1 MFKHI
6 TRTVWLLSLVSLL
19 NDFSSEMLYPVIPL
33 YLKQIGYTTII
44 IGLLE
49 GVAELIAGFSKIYM
63 GRLSDS
69 FQRRLPFIQVG
80 YLLSIL
86 SRPLVGFTAS
96 LALIFTGR
104 SIDRIGKGI
113 RSGARDALL
122 ADECKEENR
131 AEVFGFHRSM
141 DTAGA
146 ILGPLVAMV
155 YLYFHPADYRTI
167 FIITLAP
174 GILAS
179 LCTFLLKE
187 KTQDVVTARSFS
199 FRKNFSFY
207 KEAPSSYLKFL
218 GLLLLFGIA
227 NSSDMFL
234 LLRAKETGLSEVNV
248 ILLYMLFNLVYAV
261 FAFPIGKL
269 ADKYGRMN
277 MLIIG
282 LIIYTITYLIF
293 GYTQHIFMISAAFI
307 GYGLYYA
314 FTQSTLKA
322 LLLECVDASQKSSAI
337 GFYEG
342 VNSFF
347 LLGSNALAGW
357 VWYQFGATSM
367 FTYSSVIAFIV
378 LLLMIRQSKSTA

>member
-187 KTQDVVTARSFS
+187 KTQDVVTVRSFS

-248 ILLYMLFNLVYAV
+248 ILLYMLFNLMYAV

-293 GYTQHIFMISAAFI
+293 G
-307 GYGLYYA
+307 
-314 FTQSTLKA
+314 
-322 LLLECVDASQKSSAI
+322 
-337 GFYEG
+337 
-342 VNSFF
+342 
-347 LLGSNALAGW
+347 
-357 VWYQFGATSM
+357 
-367 FTYSSVIAFIV
+367 
-378 LLLMIRQSKSTA
+378 

>member
-234 LLRAKETGLSEVNV
+234 LLRAKETGRSEANV
-248 ILLYMLFNLVYAV
+248 ILLYMLFNLMYAV
-261 FAFPIGKL
+261 LF
-269 ADKYGRMN
+269 
-277 MLIIG
+277 
-282 LIIYTITYLIF
+282 
-293 GYTQHIFMISAAFI
+293 
-307 GYGLYYA
+307 
-314 FTQSTLKA
+314 
-322 LLLECVDASQKSSAI
+322 
-337 GFYEG
+337 
-342 VNSFF
+342 
-347 LLGSNALAGW
+347 
-357 VWYQFGATSM
+357 
-367 FTYSSVIAFIV
+367 
-378 LLLMIRQSKSTA
+378 

>member
-44 IGLLE
+44 IGILE
-49 GVAELIAGFSKIYM
+49 GVAELIAGLSKIYM

-69 FQRRLPFIQVG
+69 FQRRLPFIHVG
-80 YLLSIL
+80 YILSIL
-86 SRPLVGFTAS
+86 SRPLVGFTSS
-96 LALIFTGR
+96 LALIFAGR
-104 SIDRIGKGI
+104 SMDRIGKGI
-113 RSGARDALL
+113 RTGARDALL
-122 ADECKEENR
+122 ADECNKENR

-146 ILGPLVAMV
+146 ILGPLVAII
-155 YLYFHPADYRTI
+155 YLFFHPADYRTI
-167 FIITLAP
+167 FVITLAP
-174 GILAS
+174 GILAG

-187 KTQDVVTARSFS
+187 KKHDVVTERSFS

-207 KEAPSSYLKFL
+207 KEAPKSYMKFL
-218 GLLLLFGIA
+218 GILLLFGMA
-227 NSSDMFL
+227 NSSDMFM
-234 LLRAKETGLSEVNV
+234 LLRAKDTGISEGHV
-248 ILLYMLFNLVYAV
+248 IFLYILFNLVYAL
-261 FAFPIGKL
+261 FSFPIGKL
-269 ADKYGRMN
+269 ADKYGRMK

-293 GYTQHIFMISAAFI
+293 GYTQNIFMVSAAFV

-314 FTQSTLKA
+314 FTQSTVKA
-322 LLLECVDASQKSSAI
+322 LLLERVDSTQKSSAI

-342 VNSFF
+342 INSFI
-347 LLGSNALAGW
+347 LLGSNALAGFI
-357 VWYQFGATSM
+357 WYRFGAASM
-367 FTYSSVIAFIV
+367 FTYSGVISLIV
-378 LLLMIRQSKSTA
+378 LLMMIRQTKTSQ

>member
-1 MFKHI
+1 MFKYI

-19 NDFSSEMLYPVIPL
+19 NDLSSEMLYPVIPL

-69 FQRRLPFIQVG
+69 CQRRLPFIQVG
-80 YLLSIL
+80 YLLSFL
-86 SRPLVGFTAS
+86 SRPLVGFTS
-96 LALIFTGR
+96 SIALIFTGR

-122 ADECKEENR
+122 ADECKEENS

-141 DTAGA
+141 DTVGA
-146 ILGPLVAMV
+146 ILGPFVAMV

-179 LCTFLLKE
+179 LCTFLLNE
-187 KTQDVVTARSFS
+187 RSQDVVTARSFS

-207 KEAPSSYLKFL
+207 KEAPRSYLKFL

-227 NSSDMFL
+227 NSSDMFI
-234 LLRAKETGLSEVNV
+234 LLRAKDTGISEVNL
-248 ILLYMLFNLVYAV
+248 ILLYMLFNMVYAI

-269 ADKYGRMN
+269 ADKYGRMK
-277 MLIIG
+277 MLMIG
-282 LIIYTITYLIF
+282 LIIYSITYLIF
-293 GYTQHIFMISAAFI
+293 GYTQHIVMISAGFI
-307 GYGLYYA
+307 AYGLYYA

-322 LLLECVDASQKSSAI
+322 LLLERVDASQKSSAI

-342 VNSFF
+342 VNSFL
-347 LLGSNALAGW
+347 LLGSNALAGL
-357 VWYQFGATSM
+357 VWHRFGAISM
-367 FTYSSVIAFIV
+367 FTYSGVIAFIV
-378 LLLMIRQSKSTA
+378 LLLLIRQTKSTA